1 MKMSDPNYLIAD
13 GFNKAIIGIGSR
25 INMEDIV
32 CYDYDKC
39 VDILVED
46 QHMSYDEALEWMDY
60 NVCGAWM
67 GDKTPI
73 FIRCDATLDGTLT
86 EEKCKK

>member
-1 MKMSDPNYLIAD
+1 
-13 GFNKAIIGIGSR
+13 
-25 INMEDIV
+25 MEDIV

-39 VDILVED
+39 VDILVRD
-46 QHMSYDEALEWMDY
+46 QNMEYEEAIEWMDF

-73 FIRCDATLDGTLT
+73 FVRCDPTLDGVI
-86 EEKCKK
+86 KQKNCKA

>member
-1 MKMSDPNYLIAD
+1 MSDEPQYLIAN

-39 VDILVED
+39 VDILIKD
-46 QHMSYDEALEWMDY
+46 QHMEYEDAIEWMDF

-73 FIRCDATLDGTLT
+73 FIRCDPTLDGTLKP
-86 EEKCKK
+86 KCKKN

>member
-1 MKMSDPNYLIAD
+1 MSDMDYLIAD
-13 GFNKAIIGIGSR
+13 GFNEAIIGIGSR

-39 VDILVED
+39 EDILIKD
-46 QHMSYDEALEWMDY
+46 QHMEYEDAIEWMDF

-73 FIRCDATLDGTLT
+73 FIRCDSTLDGTLT
-86 EEKCKK
+86 KENCKK